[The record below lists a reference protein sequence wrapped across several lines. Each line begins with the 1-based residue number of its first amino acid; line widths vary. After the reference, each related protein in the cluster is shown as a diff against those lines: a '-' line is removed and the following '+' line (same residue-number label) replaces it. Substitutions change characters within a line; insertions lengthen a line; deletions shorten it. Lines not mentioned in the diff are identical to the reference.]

1 MSTLIVNE
9 QLDILAI
16 SFVECYQDILF
27 NRELLNNSLDDA
39 YLNLSKSRS
48 LIGCNNLSLLQI
60 PNEIESSLFID
71 DSHDTFKLL
80 THDSDLKKNCSWFG
94 LFTPLSLKT
103 SQKSF
108 FNSVEIIINLCNL
121 NSKLKSIENE
131 YKKLL
136 EKKNVLL
143 NLEE

>member
-39 YLNLSKSRS
+39 YLNLSKARS

-71 DSHDTFKLL
+71 DSHDTFKLF
-80 THDSDLKKNCSWFG
+80 THDIDLKKNCSWFG
-94 LFTPLSLKT
+94 LFTPLSLKN

-108 FNSVEIIINLCNL
+108 FKSVEIIINLCNL